1 EHSLSAPLAIQVH
14 QYVSTCSWMQL
25 ALLPHLHIAA
35 APVAPHPSSTRRRQ
49 RTDGHQ
55 EDWRRTGQ
63 VSHAVWTRLPRTV
76 VVEVGQSREEFAD
89 TQPSLQLSRRL
100 LRGFLA
106 PPVLALR
113 QLEVY
118 LDQSEAARDS
128 QACQQPHYY

>member
-1 EHSLSAPLAIQVH
+1 
-14 QYVSTCSWMQL
+14 MQL

-49 RTDGHQ
+49 RTDGHR
-55 EDWRRTGQ
+55 EDWWSTGQ
-63 VSHAVWTRLPRTV
+63 VSHAVWNRLPRTG

-106 PPVLALR
+106 PSVLALL
-113 QLEVY
+113 QPEVY
-118 LDQSEAARDS
+118 LAPSEADRES
-128 QACQQPHYY
+128 QAWTQP